1 MNVNKDFDVTGNII
15 VSGTVD
21 GRDLQTDGTKL
32 DGIASATADQT
43 GAEIKSAYEG
53 VADTNAFTD
62 ALLTKLN
69 GIETAAD
76 VTDATNVDAAGAI
89 MNSDLATKGQ
99 IVVGDGTGDPTILSV
114 GTDGH
119 YLKADSSAASGVA
132 WASIPAGVGGA
143 NGVDFNDDVKA
154 RFGTGNDLEIF
165 HNGVDSVIKDA
176 GTGSLEIRATD
187 LKLNNS
193 DNSKN
198 MIKAIDGGA
207 VELYH
212 NGTKIKKPQQTD

>member
-1 MNVNKDFDVTGNII
+1 MKVC
-15 VSGTVD
+15 
-21 GRDLQTDGTKL
+21 RR
-32 DGIASATADQT
+32 
-43 GAEIKSAYEG
+43 GA
-53 VADTNAFTD
+53 
-62 ALLTKLN
+62 
-69 GIETAAD
+69 
-76 VTDATNVDAAGAI
+76 
-89 MNSDLATKGQ
+89 
-99 IVVGDGTGDPTILSV
+99 
-114 GTDGH
+114 
-119 YLKADSSAASGVA
+119 AASGVA

-143 NGVDFNDDVKA
+143 NGVDFNDSVKA
-154 RFGTGNDLEIF
+154 RFGDGNDLEIF

-212 NGTKIKKPQQTD
+212 NGTKKAETTQYGFDLPGDNFELRLGASNDLKIWHDSTNSQIKNDTGALKFRSASYYFRSNDDAKNSIVASPTAQVDL